1 MIADAHA
8 ARQLLDELGRDAE
21 LAGIVLDPANLIS
34 VATAPCQE
42 RILTEAFELLGP
54 HIVCMHAKDVVSSG
68 YAAAGLGLLD
78 YELIV
83 ELRARLSRPVPVI
96 VQDATED
103 DSVRVRE
110 LLESLVAAQQS
121 A

>member
-1 MIADAHA
+1 
-8 ARQLLDELGRDAE
+8 
-21 LAGIVLDPANLIS
+21 
-34 VATAPCQE
+34 
-42 RILTEAFELLGP
+42 
-54 HIVCMHAKDVVSSG
+54 MHAKDVVSSG